1 MKTTFKRPTRFLFYY
16 RTKCCYGLSMDL
28 LDNIATE
35 LGFEFHLY
43 IVRDQL
49 FGSKRRN
56 VKDFIHNHKQATSS
70 TTSSS
75 SSNDKKITDGRNDG
89 HKSTNLN
96 EQQPHHHHQ
105 PYQQQQSQQQH
116 QENGQQHQHQ
126 YRDGVNG
133 DGKFLLIFISSQ
145 SQKKKL
151 NYTCENM

>member
-1 MKTTFKRPTRFLFYY
+1 
-16 RTKCCYGLSMDL
+16 MDL

-49 FGSKRRN
+49 FGSKQRN
-56 VKDFIHNHKQATSS
+56 VKDFINNHKQSTSS

-75 SSNDKKITDGRNDG
+75 SSSDKKISDGRNDG

-96 EQQPHHHHQ
+96 EQQPHHHQ
-105 PYQQQQSQQQH
+105 QYQQQQPPQPH

-133 DGKFLLIFISSQ
+133 DGKCFSHFHFFT
-145 SQKKKL
+145 KL
-151 NYTCENM
+151 KYTCENM